1 MAQLVLLVVAAAW
14 AAVLIP
20 PMLRSRVENH
30 PNSSVT
36 DFRRQLNTLQS
47 SSTPARGSLR
57 AMGRPLTQSPLQ
69 RPAAAGRPG
78 QHLHRQAAVHVG
90 MPAAAPQPAPVERQ
104 RCGRTATRRAGRT
117 ARTARPTWP
126 ARPIRAATSSAGAAT
141 SCSCSSSSRRAACS
155 SPPPRGRPRCCT
167 CSRWR
172 SSPLR
177 LRVPAGATPPARAGR
192 RRVAAPVQGAVP
204 TAVREPVV
212 WSANPVVR
220 ALLSAARL
228 FSSHGAI
235 AQLVERDNRTVEAKG
250 SIPFSS
256 TIIR

>member
-90 MPAAAPQPAPVERQ
+90 AGAAPQPAPSNASLRAHGDPSGGQNRPHRQ
-104 RCGRTATRRAGRT
+104 TRM
-117 ARTARPTWP
+117 ARPLDP
-126 ARPIRAATSSAGAAT
+126 RGDIK
-141 SCSCSSSSRRAACS
+141 RRRSNVLFVLVVVAACS
-155 SPPPRGRPRCCT
+155 MFLAATTGSTALLYVFALAFLSLCGYVYLLAQLRQRERVDGESPPQYKAQYQPQFVNQPSGPQT
-167 CSRWR
+167 RW
-172 SSPLR
+172 S
-177 LRVPAGATPPARAGR
+177 
-192 RRVAAPVQGAVP
+192 
-204 TAVREPVV
+204 
-212 WSANPVVR
+212 
-220 ALLSAARL
+220 
-228 FSSHGAI
+228 
-235 AQLVERDNRTVEAKG
+235 ERY
-250 SIPFSS
+250 
-256 TIIR
+256 